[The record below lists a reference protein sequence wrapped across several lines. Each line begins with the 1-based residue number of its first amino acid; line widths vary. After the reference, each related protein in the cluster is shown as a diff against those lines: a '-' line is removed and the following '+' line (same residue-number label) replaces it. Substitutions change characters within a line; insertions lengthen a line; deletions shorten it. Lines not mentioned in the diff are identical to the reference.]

1 MFESKKIG
9 RALSVTAGLTTA
21 YLINKVQKER
31 MPADFLG
38 YSLKT
43 SACFFLGQRAIG
55 NEDEFL
61 VKALLGYWAYETLRL
76 TPIGKASAQQPDVK
90 MNQSDKPIAGYLPA
104 PEDIGKEPIQNPM
117 GMNGLGSLMTPEN
130 VQMAG
135 VALKGLASLV
145 GGFMNKGE

>member
-21 YLINKVQKER
+21 YLIYKVQKER

-55 NEDEFL
+55 KEDEFL

-76 TPIGKASAQQPDVK
+76 TPIGKAPA
-90 MNQSDKPIAGYLPA
+90 QSDIKQSQTTTPIAGYLPS
-104 PEDIGKEPIQNPM
+104 PNQSQQEPIQNPM
-117 GMNGLGSLMTPEN
+117 GVNGLGNLMTPEN

>member
-21 YLINKVQKER
+21 YLINKVQKNPL
-31 MPADFLG
+31 PADLLG

-55 NEDEFL
+55 KEDEFL

-76 TPIGKASAQQPDVK
+76 TPIGKASAQAEIK
-90 MNQSDKPIAGYLPA
+90 QSQTPIAGYLPA
-104 PEDIGKEPIQNPM
+104 PNSSEQETIQNPM
-117 GMNGLGSLMTPEN
+117 GINGLGSLMTPEN

-145 GGFMNKGE
+145 GGFVNKGE

>member
-21 YLINKVQKER
+21 YLINKVQKEK

-76 TPIGKASAQQPDVK
+76 TPIGKAT
-90 MNQSDKPIAGYLPA
+90 NQSDVKTSQTHTPVAGYLPA

-117 GMNGLGSLMTPEN
+117 GINGLGSLMTPEN

>member
-31 MPADFLG
+31 MPADLLG

-55 NEDEFL
+55 TDDEFL

-76 TPIGKASAQQPDVK
+76 TPIGKAPAQTTIKQAQT
-90 MNQSDKPIAGYLPA
+90 NTPIAGYLPA
-104 PEDIGKEPIQNPM
+104 PSNSEHEPIQNPM
-117 GMNGLGSLMTPEN
+117 GINGLGNLMTPEN